1 MKKMKQMILSL
12 ALFLCATLPAFAQS
26 GAREDNSMLLTYL
39 FLGTCALIILL
50 QFVPILAMTFGILK
64 GIFGKKTSEEV
75 SQEVKTAP
83 AKIR

>member
-1 MKKMKQMILSL
+1 MKKMKQIILSL
-12 ALFLCATLPAFAQS
+12 SLFLCAALPVFAQS

-50 QFVPILAMTFGILK
+50 QFVPVFMMVMGILK

-75 SQEVKTAP
+75 KTAP

>member
-1 MKKMKQMILSL
+1 MKKMKQITLSL
-12 ALFLCATLPAFAQS
+12 GLFLCTTLPAFAQA
-26 GAREDNSMLLTYL
+26 GTREDNSMLLTYL

-50 QFVPILAMTFGILK
+50 QFVPIFAMVFGILK

-75 SQEVKTAP
+75 KTAP